1 MGSNAIP
8 TSTIQPYGDKVPII
22 YNYGQ
27 LKEIEEKMN
36 IDPRK
41 PVYKLEPLYQ
51 EGRLIAYRKEELMP
65 RIQRTVYR
73 PIGTLIDK
81 EEESENDFGWGLLAM
96 NHQKQVE
103 DTGFAE

>member
-1 MGSNAIP
+1 MKEGQ
-8 TSTIQPYGDKVPII
+8 QPYGDKVPII

-41 PVYKLEPLYQ
+41 PVYRLEPLYQ
-51 EGRLIAYRKEELMP
+51 DGRLIAYRKEEMMP
-65 RIQRTVYR
+65 RIQREVYI
-73 PIGTLIDK
+73 PNGSIKEID
-81 EEESENDFGWGLLAM
+81 EDEREYGWGLWAM

-103 DTGFAE
+103 DTGFPE